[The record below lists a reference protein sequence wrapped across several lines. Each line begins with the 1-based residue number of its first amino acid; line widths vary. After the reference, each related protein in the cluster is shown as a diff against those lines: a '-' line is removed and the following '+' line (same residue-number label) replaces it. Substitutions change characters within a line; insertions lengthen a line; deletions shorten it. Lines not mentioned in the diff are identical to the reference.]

1 MSVAQLRKLERKSA
15 GDDKRR
21 TKEIDEKIKQ
31 TFDEKQEIS
40 FSDFLKWKTEAVS
53 LPHNPIWEWREQQ
66 EGNIICQLEY
76 VEHKFLALF
85 MLVFVRYEV
94 EDHF

>member
-1 MSVAQLRKLERKSA
+1 MQHEYQSLKEGKGRVSVGQLRKLERRSA

-31 TFDEKQEIS
+31 TFDENQEIS

-53 LPHNPIWEWREQQ
+53 LLNPNFLRSP
-66 EGNIICQLEY
+66 LPL
-76 VEHKFLALF
+76 KFCISESI
-85 MLVFVRYEV
+85 LV
-94 EDHF
+94 